1 MAKRK
6 QLTLAE
12 VERLGAI
19 IALRRWFILA
29 GLDPVT
35 MRSRLRRG
43 GPELNEQ
50 ESMSLLN
57 AIRNVGLA
65 ILLCLEH

>member
-6 QLTLAE
+6 QLNLAE

-19 IALRRWFILA
+19 IALRRWFVLA

-35 MRSRLRRG
+35 MRSRMRRG
-43 GPELNEQ
+43 APELTAE
-50 ESMSLLN
+50 ESTALVS
-57 AIRNVGLA
+57 AARASGVDLA
-65 ILLCLEH
+65 IKLN

>member
-43 GPELNEQ
+43 GPELTSE
-50 ESMSLLN
+50 EST
-57 AIRNVGLA
+57 
-65 ILLCLEH
+65 LLCLCLDNLNLSHRTSDV

>member
-43 GPELNEQ
+43 GPEITTE
-50 ESMSLLN
+50 ESTSLVSAARASGVDL
-57 AIRNVGLA
+57 VVK
-65 ILLCLEH
+65 